1 MGRGTGKII
10 VWSGVTIAVGTLIFR
25 KAGISVPGFTS

>member
-10 VWSGVTIAVGTLIFR
+10 IWAGVTVAVGTVIFR
-25 KAGISVPGFTS
+25 KAGINVPGFTS

>member
-10 VWSGVTIAVGTLIFR
+10 VWAGVTIVAGTVIFR
-25 KAGISVPGFTS
+25 KAGINVPGFTS